1 MAHGDNS
8 SKYSVNAKLLDLA
21 SRLTALEKE
30 NADLR
35 VHLKG
40 ALQTAVNDAK
50 NIIQDSIRVP
60 QDGKDGESI
69 VGPKGE
75 TGEPGETLWLNAAD
89 HNDVIQYTAKIRKAY
104 LELHARVFESLDR
117 QIKDNS
123 GPHAHSMMRV
133 LVMTLERIK
142 REIGPVDIRL

>member
-1 MAHGDNS
+1 MADN
-8 SKYSVNAKLLDLA
+8 KYSVNAKLLDLA

-40 ALQTAVNDAK
+40 ALQTAVNNAK
-50 NIIQDSIRVP
+50 NVIRDSIRVP

-75 TGEPGETLWLNAAD
+75 TGEPGHVLWLNAAD
-89 HNDVIQYTAKIRKAY
+89 HGEVIRYTTQIRKEM
-104 LELHARVFESLDR
+104 LELHARVIESLDR
-117 QIKDNS
+117 QIKDHS
-123 GPHAHSMMRV
+123 GPHAHHMDRM
-133 LVMTLERIK
+133 LAMTLERIK
-142 REIGPVDIRL
+142 REIGPLHISV

>member
-40 ALQTAVNDAK
+40 ALQTAVHDAK
-50 NIIQDSIRVP
+50 NVVRDSVRGGI
-60 QDGKDGESI
+60 DGKDGKSI

-75 TGEPGETLWLNAAD
+75 TGEPGEVLWLNAAD
-89 HNDVIQYTAKIRKAY
+89 RSEVIRYTTQIRKEM
-104 LELHARVFESLDR
+104 LQLHARMIESLDR
-117 QIKDNS
+117 QIKDHS
-123 GPHAHSMMRV
+123 GPHSSHIDHRLAM
-133 LVMTLERIK
+133 LLEQIK
-142 REIGPVDIRL
+142 REIGGLDIRV